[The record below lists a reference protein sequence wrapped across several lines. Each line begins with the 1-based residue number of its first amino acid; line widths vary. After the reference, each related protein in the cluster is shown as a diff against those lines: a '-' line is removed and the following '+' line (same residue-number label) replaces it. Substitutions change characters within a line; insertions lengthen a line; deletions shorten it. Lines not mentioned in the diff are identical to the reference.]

1 MGGRKKRE
9 KGKDYLKR
17 KRQLKMVE
25 KRGNHK
31 KKENKKQSKKEY

>member
-9 KGKDYLKR
+9 KGKDYLQR

-25 KRGNHK
+25 RGKDK
-31 KKENKKQSKKEY
+31 KKENKKQIKKDY

>member
-1 MGGRKKRE
+1 MGGRKKRQ

-25 KRGNHK
+25 RRGNNK
-31 KKENKKQSKKEY
+31 KIENKKQSKKEF